1 MRPLPQMSGG
11 RFAARS
17 PPPSQKAP
25 HDRRLPE
32 RISRRPRQAHDC
44 GPDRGRRPRRHR
56 RPGAAAGDGGPD
68 DPARGARPALGRAG
82 GGLRQDPDR
91 AAGKPLSARHG
102 PDRQRRTRGDRPGAA
117 NHRPAR
123 PLPRLQPRE
132 PRHRALRR
140 GRAGAAKGQAQCSG
154 RATLRRAAGEP
165 FRAMTDATA
174 EAASDPSH
182 RSPRPAWRPGQPV
195 RRIGDLLALGLD
207 QRARILEE
215 MSPLECAQIFY
226 DWTFWARP
234 DQAPPPGDWI
244 VWLILAG
251 RGAGKTRA
259 GAEAVRLWS
268 QTFPSVNLIGPTT
281 DDVRDVMVMGD
292 SGILNCCRKDERPR
306 YLASAARLEWPNG
319 AMSLLFSAEEPDRLR
334 GKQHMKLWC
343 DELAAWRRPDAFD
356 QAMFG
361 LRLGDKPQMVV
372 TTTPRPTRI
381 IKSLAAD
388 KDTIV
393 TRGSTF
399 ENKGHLA
406 RAFLERIARRYEGRV
421 IGRQELLAEIVQE
434 TPGALWTRALI
445 ERQRVAPEAAPREF
459 SEVVVAVDPPARSG
473 SQADEC
479 GLIVAGKVFDA
490 RLYVLAD
497 LSSQGDSPAAWAAR
511 VGAAYRGF
519 RANRVVAE
527 INNGGD
533 MVAEVLRQAE

>member
-281 DDVRDVMVMGD
+281 DDVRDVMVLGE

-306 YLASAARLEWPNG
+306 YLASAAKLEWPNG

-459 SEVVVAVDPPARSG
+459 SEVVVAVDPPAR
-473 SQADEC
+473 
-479 GLIVAGKVFDA
+479 AG
-490 RLYVLAD
+490 
-497 LSSQGDSPAAWAAR
+497 WAAR

-533 MVAEVLRQAE
+533 MVAEVLRQAEPHLPVRTVTATRGKFLRAEPVAAAY